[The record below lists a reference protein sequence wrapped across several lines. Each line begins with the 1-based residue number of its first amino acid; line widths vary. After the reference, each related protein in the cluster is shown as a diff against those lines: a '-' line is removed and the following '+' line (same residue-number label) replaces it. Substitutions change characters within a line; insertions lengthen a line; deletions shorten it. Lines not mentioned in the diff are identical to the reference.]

1 MISIP
6 KRFAGFS
13 SAQGVLNDPSL
24 SADQKRTALLTWRSA
39 LKQAARLSPGGR
51 NDTDQMI
58 REIDAAL
65 ASLNRQRRPHSD
77 R

>member
-1 MISIP
+1 MISVP

-13 SAQGVLNDPSL
+13 TAQAVLNDPSL
-24 SADQKRTALLTWRSA
+24 SADQKRTALLTWRA
-39 LKQAARLSPGGR
+39 TLRQAALLSTGGR
-51 NDTDQMI
+51 NDTDRMI

-65 ASLNRQRRPHSD
+65 AALNRRKRSYGG